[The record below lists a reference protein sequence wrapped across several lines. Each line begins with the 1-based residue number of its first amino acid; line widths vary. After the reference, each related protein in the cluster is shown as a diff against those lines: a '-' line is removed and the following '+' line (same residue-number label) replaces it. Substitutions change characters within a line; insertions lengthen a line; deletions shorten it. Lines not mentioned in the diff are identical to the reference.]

1 MKTKNLKNEEKKKKK
16 SAYTPINKIKNNNII
31 IDYNKKNEIKSLI
44 NNEYISNYSKKIQI
58 IFLYHL

>member
-44 NNEYISNYSKKIQI
+44 NNECISNCSKKI
-58 IFLYHL
+58 